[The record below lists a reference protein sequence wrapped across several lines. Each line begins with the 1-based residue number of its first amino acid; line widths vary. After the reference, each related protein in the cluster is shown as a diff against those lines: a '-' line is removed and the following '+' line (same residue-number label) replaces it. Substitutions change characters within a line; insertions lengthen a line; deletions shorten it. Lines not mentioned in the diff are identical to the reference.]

1 MSRIIVTTCGTSLYT
16 SSCWVGLNDPPLST
30 ISLED
35 QRTLRKKQSKCEGA
49 IMEAQREDP
58 TGDTFA
64 KSFDTVSWDNLD
76 RLRDLPAELASL
88 RVIQTFCK
96 NKIKKQL
103 GVNDKLL
110 LLHADN
116 VDAIFC
122 AEVLHRVLKSHKLL
136 GEVDMA
142 DSLWKVPE
150 LDPKNTEKFVKSIE
164 KLWPELIKKMPWQNE
179 DVGIKYYLN
188 LTGGYKST
196 VMLLACFAYL
206 KGTED
211 THIFYLNEESGK
223 DVLILGF
230 DPSNPLDE
238 GLSPLKIGSINPD
251 TGDLISDSLM
261 PDEL

>member
-1 MSRIIVTTCGTSLYT
+1 MTLKAQID
-16 SSCWVGLNDPPLST
+16 DP
-30 ISLED
+30 
-35 QRTLRKKQSKCEGA
+35 EG
-49 IMEAQREDP
+49 E
-58 TGDTFA
+58 TFA
-64 KSFDTVSWDNLD
+64 ERFDEVSWNNLD

-96 NKIKKQL
+96 NNIKKPL

-110 LLHADN
+110 LLYADN
-116 VDAIFC
+116 DNAIFC
-122 AEVLHRVLKSHKLL
+122 AKVLYQVLKSHELL
-136 GEVDMA
+136 GGVDMA
-142 DSLWKVPE
+142 DSLWKVEE
-150 LDPKNTEKFVKSIE
+150 LDPKDTKKFVKSIE
-164 KLWPELIKKMPWQNE
+164 KLWPELIKRMPWQNE
-179 DVGIKYYLN
+179 DVGVKYYLN

-238 GLSPLKIGSINPD
+238 GLSTLKIGSINPD
-251 TGDLISDSLM
+251 TGDLISDSLT